1 MKNVPSF
8 NLYLMK
14 FYSCSTPTFDY
25 AESDEKLLYTNL
37 FHFCSR
43 FKTLHKLI
51 KQEYLWSLEFSLKFK
66 ILLTTYTLE
75 NKKELCLFH
84 FTNIASKFATKKLT
98 FFNIFIN
105 RYRFDYVKVSVERI
119 ICMMRSAI
127 YQDIFIAFFLMHN
140 SHTQIPHID
149 RLSAREPSFLHFILF
164 NDYFIPFIKL
174 FSIQVILFKW
184 CVIWKIVALNFT
196 FLLHYILSIL

>member
-66 ILLTTYTLE
+66 ILLTRYTLK

-84 FTNIASKFATKKLT
+84 FTNIASQFANNKLT
-98 FFNIFIN
+98 FLQYFHQSVSTWLFQGFCSTNYLHDAMCHLS
-105 RYRFDYVKVSVERI
+105 RY
-119 ICMMRSAI
+119 I
-127 YQDIFIAFFLMHN
+127 YSL
-140 SHTQIPHID
+140 
-149 RLSAREPSFLHFILF
+149 LSNA
-164 NDYFIPFIKL
+164 
-174 FSIQVILFKW
+174 
-184 CVIWKIVALNFT
+184 
-196 FLLHYILSIL
+196 

>member
-1 MKNVPSF
+1 MNRIFKLNFLWIPKYFLVDSYDVTRQRNMKNVPSF

-43 FKTLHKLI
+43 LKTLHKLI

-84 FTNIASKFATKKLT
+84 FTNIASQFASKKLT
-98 FFNIFIN
+98 FLTIFSSIGI
-105 RYRFDYVKVSVERI
+105 DLI
-119 ICMMRSAI
+119 IS
-127 YQDIFIAFFLMHN
+127 
-140 SHTQIPHID
+140 
-149 RLSAREPSFLHFILF
+149 SFLFNKLF
-164 NDYFIPFIKL
+164 AWCDVPFIKIYL
-174 FSIQVILFKW
+174 
-184 CVIWKIVALNFT
+184 
-196 FLLHYILSIL
+196 